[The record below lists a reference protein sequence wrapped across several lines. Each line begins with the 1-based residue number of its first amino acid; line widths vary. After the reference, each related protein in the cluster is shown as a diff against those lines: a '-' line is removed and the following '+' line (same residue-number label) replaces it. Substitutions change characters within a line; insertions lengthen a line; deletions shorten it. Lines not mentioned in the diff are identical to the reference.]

1 MSAQLAADRLALVT
15 ALTGTVTLPGAGSAD
30 TAASP
35 ATPAV
40 VHPWDAWPVANGSQW
55 LNHCTAESDW
65 FAYVAI
71 PAGDALATAQAFD
84 AVHDA
89 ICPQLARVGRITN
102 VTPALWPVANAE
114 GVPVVQVSLT
124 I

>member
-1 MSAQLAADRLALVT
+1 MTASLAADRVALVE
-15 ALTGTVTLPGAGSAD
+15 ALTAQVVLPAGEVSTSA
-30 TAASP
+30 TP

-40 VHPWDAWPVANGSQW
+40 VHAWDAWPVVQGSQW
-55 LNHCTAESDW
+55 LNHCAAESDW
-65 FAYVAI
+65 YAYVAI
-71 PAGDALATAQAFD
+71 PSGDVAAAAAAFD

-89 ICPQLARVGRITN
+89 ICPRLAALGRITN